1 MKKVLTRIKLMIV
14 GAMLIALGP
23 GLAALD
29 IDFAGFLP
37 ACWLIGIPLFIY
49 GICTPSSKVPTNSED
64 LPQKTCPECG
74 NQHDFDFPKC
84 PHCGHDYQAKQ
95 IK

>member
-1 MKKVLTRIKLMIV
+1 MKVLTRMKLMIV

-23 GLAALD
+23 GLAVLD
-29 IDFAGFLP
+29 TDFTDLLP
-37 ACWLIGIPLFIY
+37 ICWFIGIPLFIY
-49 GICTPSSKVPTNSED
+49 GIFTPSSKVPANSED

-74 NQHDFDFPKC
+74 KQHDFDFPKC

-95 IK
+95 VK